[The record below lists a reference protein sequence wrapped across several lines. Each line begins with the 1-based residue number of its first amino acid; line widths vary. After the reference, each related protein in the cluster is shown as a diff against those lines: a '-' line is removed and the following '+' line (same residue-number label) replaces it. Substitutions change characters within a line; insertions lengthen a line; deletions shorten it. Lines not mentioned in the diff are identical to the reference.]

1 MLIGCIAGMQNDP
14 SSCTSDAITSIVV
27 DITAVVDTCIT
38 QLQAAVQVDITGLDL
53 TDICVAI
60 SALVQVMDLYPSLVF
75 FSNQF
80 SRSRSASPSL
90 PFWFRFASLSAH
102 LLLFPSRLAFQPCC
116 MYSISSVM
124 ACTDVLQATLFSA
137 WLHAS
142 RCTSTSASPSPPRF
156 QL

>member
-1 MLIGCIAGMQNDP
+1 MQNDP

-75 FSNQF
+75 F
-80 SRSRSASPSL
+80 
-90 PFWFRFASLSAH
+90 
-102 LLLFPSRLAFQPCC
+102 
-116 MYSISSVM
+116 
-124 ACTDVLQATLFSA
+124 
-137 WLHAS
+137 
-142 RCTSTSASPSPPRF
+142 
-156 QL
+156 